1 MELFSVQVE
10 PYIQIESMS
19 NKYRVLISGGGTGG
33 HIFPAIAIAN
43 EIMSQYPDS
52 VIEFVGASGRM
63 EMEKVPA
70 AGYKIH
76 GLWISGFQ
84 RRLTPKN
91 MSLPFKLIASLWKS
105 RLIIKRFKPDFTI
118 GVGGYASGP
127 LNYMASKMGVS
138 VFLQEQNSYPGIT
151 NKLLK
156 KYAVKICVA
165 YKQMDRFFPKYKLVL
180 TGNPIRQG
188 LLSHANTSDNAYE
201 HFSLNS
207 KKKTVLVVGG
217 SLGART
223 INEAI
228 SENLDLLV
236 DHDIQLLWQTGKN
249 YTGEFGSFEWGTRT
263 AFIQR
268 MDLAYQI
275 ADIVVSR
282 AGAMSVSELSALG
295 KATIFVP
302 SPFVSEDHQTKN
314 ALNLVE
320 KNAALLCPDKDAKV
334 KLGEH
339 IVNLISDD
347 DKRTQLKLEIL
358 KLGLPNASKNIVN
371 EIIDGIN

>member
-1 MELFSVQVE
+1 VPVE
-10 PYIQIESMS
+10 PYIQKERMS
-19 NKYRVLISGGGTGG
+19 RNYRVLISGGGTGG

-43 EIMSQYPDS
+43 EIMSQYPGS
-52 VIEFVGASGRM
+52 VIEFVGAKGRM

-70 AGYKIH
+70 AGYHIH
-76 GLWISGFQ
+76 ELWISGLQ

-91 MSLPFKLIASLWKS
+91 LSLPFKLIASLWKS
-105 RLIIKRFKPDFTI
+105 RSIIRRFKPDFTV

-127 LNYMASKMGVS
+127 LNFMASRMGIP

-165 YKQMDRFFPKYKLVL
+165 YQQMDRFFPKQKLVL
-180 TGNPIRQG
+180 TGNPIRQD
-188 LLSHANTSDNAYE
+188 LLMEANSSINAYE

-228 SENLDLLV
+228 SVNMDLLV
-236 DHDIQLLWQTGKN
+236 EHDVQLLWQTGKN
-249 YTGEFGSFEWGTRT
+249 YAGEFGTFDWGTRT

-268 MDLAYQI
+268 MDLAYQV
-275 ADIVVSR
+275 ADVVVSR

-320 KNAALLCPDKDAKV
+320 KDAALLCSDRDAKV
-334 KLGEH
+334 SLGQF
-339 IVNLISDD
+339 IIDLIKNDIRRS
-347 DKRTQLKLEIL
+347 TLESEIL
-358 KLGLPNASKNIVN
+358 KLGLPNAAKSIVN
-371 EIIDGIN
+371 EIIDGIS

>member
-1 MELFSVQVE
+1 
-10 PYIQIESMS
+10 MS
-19 NKYRVLISGGGTGG
+19 KKYRVLISGGGTGG

-43 EIMSQYPDS
+43 EIMNHYPDS
-52 VIEFVGASGRM
+52 VIEFVGATGKM
-63 EMEKVPA
+63 EMDKVPA

-76 GLWISGFQ
+76 GLWISGLQ
-84 RRLTPKN
+84 RRLSVKN
-91 MSLPFKLIASLWKS
+91 LSLPFKLMASLLKS
-105 RLIIKRFKPDFTI
+105 SLIIKRFKPDFTI

-127 LNYMASKMGVS
+127 LNYMASIMGIP

-165 YKQMDRFFPKYKLVL
+165 YQQMDRFFPKEKLVL

-188 LLSHANTSDNAYE
+188 ILLKTDKQTNAFE
-201 HFSLNS
+201 HFSLNP

-223 INEAI
+223 INEAVD
-228 SENLDLLV
+228 ENLSLLN
-236 DHDIQLLWQTGKN
+236 DHDVQLLWQTGKN
-249 YTGEFGSFEWGTRT
+249 FTGDFGTFDWGTCT

-268 MDLAYQI
+268 MDLAYQV

-314 ALNLVE
+314 ALNLVD
-320 KNAALLCPDKDAKV
+320 KNAALLCPDKDAKDQ
-334 KLGEH
+334 LGM
-339 IVNLISDD
+339 LITDLMKD
-347 DKRTQLKLEIL
+347 EGQRNNLKLEIL
-358 KLGLPNASKNIVN
+358 KLGLPDAAKSIVN
-371 EIIDGIN
+371 EIIEGVSK

>member
-1 MELFSVQVE
+1 
-10 PYIQIESMS
+10 MS
-19 NKYRVLISGGGTGG
+19 KKYRVLISGGGTGG

-43 EIMSQYPDS
+43 EIIHKYPES
-52 VIEFVGASGRM
+52 VIEFVGAIGRM
-63 EMEKVPA
+63 EMDKVPA

-76 GLWISGFQ
+76 GLWISGLQ
-84 RRLTPKN
+84 RRLTAKN
-91 MSLPFKLIASLWKS
+91 LSLPFKLLASLLKS
-105 RLIIKRFKPDFTI
+105 SWIIKRFKPDFTI

-127 LNYMASKMGVS
+127 LNYMASMMGVP

-165 YKQMDRFFPKYKLVL
+165 YQQMEQFFPKDKLVL
-180 TGNPIRQG
+180 TGNPIRQD
-188 LLSHANTSDNAYE
+188 LLSKLDKQTSAFE
-201 HFSLNS
+201 HFSLNP

-228 SENLDLLV
+228 DENLSRLN
-236 DHDIQLLWQTGKN
+236 DHDVQLLWQTGKN
-249 YTGEFGSFEWGTRT
+249 FTDDFGTFDWGTRT

-268 MDLAYQI
+268 MDLAYQV

-314 ALNLVE
+314 ALNLVD
-320 KNAALLCPDKDAKV
+320 KNAALLCPDKDAKDQ
-334 KLGEH
+334 LGTLIIDLMKDEAQRN
-339 IVNLISDD
+339 NLKS
-347 DKRTQLKLEIL
+347 EIL
-358 KLGLPNASKNIVN
+358 KLGLPHAAKSIVN
-371 EIIDGIN
+371 EIIQGVIK

>member
-1 MELFSVQVE
+1 
-10 PYIQIESMS
+10 MS
-19 NKYRVLISGGGTGG
+19 KKYRVLISGGGTGG

-43 EIMSQYPDS
+43 EIIHKYPES
-52 VIEFVGASGRM
+52 VIEFVGANGRM
-63 EMEKVPA
+63 EMDKVPA

-76 GLWISGFQ
+76 GLWISGLQ
-84 RRLTPKN
+84 RRLTAKN
-91 MSLPFKLIASLWKS
+91 LSLPFKLLASLLKS
-105 RLIIKRFKPDFTI
+105 SWIIKRFKPDFTI

-127 LNYMASKMGVS
+127 LNYMASMMGVP

-165 YKQMDRFFPKYKLVL
+165 YQQMEQFFPKDKLVL
-180 TGNPIRQG
+180 TGNPIRQD
-188 LLSHANTSDNAYE
+188 LLSKLDNQTSAFE
-201 HFSLNS
+201 HFSLNT

-228 SENLDLLV
+228 DENLSRLN
-236 DHDIQLLWQTGKN
+236 DHDVQLLWQTGKN
-249 YTGEFGSFEWGTRT
+249 FTDDFGTFDWGTRT

-268 MDLAYQI
+268 MDLAYQV

-314 ALNLVE
+314 ALNLVD
-320 KNAALLCPDKDAKV
+320 KNAALLCPDKDAKDQ
-334 KLGEH
+334 LGTLIIDLMKDEAQRN
-339 IVNLISDD
+339 NLKS
-347 DKRTQLKLEIL
+347 EIL
-358 KLGLPNASKNIVN
+358 KLGLPHAAKSIVN
-371 EIIDGIN
+371 EIIQGVIK